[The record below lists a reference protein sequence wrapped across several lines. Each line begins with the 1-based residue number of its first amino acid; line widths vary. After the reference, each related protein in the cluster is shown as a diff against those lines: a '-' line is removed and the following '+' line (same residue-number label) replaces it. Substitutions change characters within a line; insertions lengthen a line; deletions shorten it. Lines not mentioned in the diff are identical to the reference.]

1 MPHVIL
7 PGKMPTDDI
16 VGDGQKTLVR
26 TDGALDAG
34 FHANARNPLV
44 ATSGRITRLASSA
57 TLEAARIDV
66 VASAKERAKQV
77 NLGAFAGAS
86 WELAPAFA
94 ARSFVVVPLNPF
106 WEKSFSAAN
115 SISCR
120 RTFVISLTFRF
131 AVIAD
136 SHYHARLVSIH

>member
-1 MPHVIL
+1 MLYVIP

-26 TDGALDAG
+26 TDGALDPG
-34 FHANARNPLV
+34 FLANARNPLV

-77 NLGAFAGAS
+77 NLGAG
-86 WELAPAFA
+86 
-94 ARSFVVVPLNPF
+94 
-106 WEKSFSAAN
+106 
-115 SISCR
+115 
-120 RTFVISLTFRF
+120 
-131 AVIAD
+131 
-136 SHYHARLVSIH
+136 